1 MAFSERSLDDYVDV
15 AQRIAD
21 FREQY
26 PHGSLQPADLRK
38 PWEQAIVSGY
48 RKDGTETTQTFIV
61 YTAAAYRT
69 PDDAR
74 PGIGIAWEIWP
85 GRTPYTLGS
94 ELMNAE
100 TSAWGRAIIAVLASD
115 SKAGV
120 ASRQEVKAR
129 RAEREDGLPVNADGS
144 LSRSRTT
151 DAEKDAA
158 GVMTAAQQ
166 AEHTALQPKQAEIR
180 GKVTRIKPEA
190 PGSGPA
196 SGAPARTSPGPAPV
210 TAVPGDPWLD
220 QPAGHLPVDEHWPP
234 DEDLENKPGT
244 VSAQQQRAIHAACT
258 GMDRAKRLATIG
270 DIVGRQV
277 ASSNE
282 LSYTEAARVLGK
294 LSGARA

>member
-26 PHGSLQPADLRK
+26 PHGSLQPADPAH
-38 PWEQAIVSGY
+38 PWEQAIVTGTK
-48 RKDGTETTQTFIV
+48 KDGTPFAATMIV
-61 YTAAAYRT
+61 YVAAAYRT
-69 PDDAR
+69 PDDSR
-74 PGIGIAWEIWP
+74 PGIGVAWEAFP

-115 SKAGV
+115 SKRGV
-120 ASRQEVKAR
+120 ASRQEVAAR

-166 AEHTALQPKQAEIR
+166 AEHTALQPKQAEVR
-180 GKVTRIKPEA
+180 GKVTRIR
-190 PGSGPA
+190 PA
-196 SGAPARTSPGPAPV
+196 DDELLSPPPPNHPV
-210 TAVPGDPWLD
+210 HRNPKLAADPWLD
-220 QPAGHLPVDEHWPP
+220 QPAGHLDGQ
-234 DEDLENKPGT
+234 EDQPGT

-258 GMDRAKRLATIG
+258 GMDRDKRLATIG

-277 ASSNE
+277 TSSNE

-294 LSGARA
+294 LSGART